1 MNRLWTPWR
10 LSYVTAAGAST
21 SSSSACVFC
30 DALSNGDEL
39 VAWIGERA
47 FVILNK
53 FPYNNGHLMVV
64 PKRHVPRLSD
74 LEPAELLEIMTLSQ
88 GAERALGTI
97 YAPHGFNLGI
107 NLGRSAGAGIADH
120 LHLHVVPRWDGDTSF
135 MTVFGETRVLP
146 EELPVT
152 VARIREALAV
162 TLDPGSPKASA

>member
-1 MNRLWTPWR
+1 MHRLWTPWR
-10 LSYVTAAGAST
+10 LSYVTTAGTPAPQ
-21 SSSSACVFC
+21 CVFC
-30 DALSNGDEL
+30 DALAHPDEPL
-39 VAWIGERA
+39 LAWMGERA
-47 FVILNK
+47 FIILNK
-53 FPYNNGHLMVV
+53 FPYNNGHLLVV
-64 PKRHVPRLSD
+64 PRRHVPRLADLDSD
-74 LEPAELLEIMTLSQ
+74 ELLEMMTLAQ

-152 VARIREALAV
+152 ARRIREALTAILAP
-162 TLDPGSPKASA
+162 TP

>member
-1 MNRLWTPWR
+1 MERLWTPWR
-10 LSYVTAAGAST
+10 LSYVTAAGSPAT
-21 SSSSACVFC
+21 QCVFC
-30 DALSNGDEL
+30 DALDHSDEPL
-39 VAWIGERA
+39 LAHTGERA

-64 PKRHVPRLSD
+64 PRRHVSRLSD
-74 LEPAELLEIMTLSQ
+74 LDGPELLEMMTLSQ
-88 GAERALGTI
+88 AAERALGAI

-146 EELPVT
+146 EELPIT
-152 VARIREALAV
+152 AQRIRRALAEII
-162 TLDPGSPKASA
+162 GA

>member
-10 LSYVTAAGAST
+10 LAYVTTAGAST

-30 DALSNGDEL
+30 DALSNRDDL
-39 VAWIGERA
+39 LAWTGERA

-88 GAERALGTI
+88 AAERALGSI

-120 LHLHVVPRWDGDTSF
+120 LHLHIVPRWDGDTSF

-152 VARIREALAV
+152 AVRIREALAAILV
-162 TLDPGSPKASA
+162 ERAAR

>member
-1 MNRLWTPWR
+1 MRRVARL
-10 LSYVTAAGAST
+10 
-21 SSSSACVFC
+21 
-30 DALSNGDEL
+30 
-39 VAWIGERA
+39 
-47 FVILNK
+47 
-53 FPYNNGHLMVV
+53 H
-64 PKRHVPRLSD
+64 RHVELGALGRHV
-74 LEPAELLEIMTLSQ
+74 EQPAPVVHFKDI

-152 VARIREALAV
+152 ARRIREALTAILAP
-162 TLDPGSPKASA
+162 TP